1 MLEWSEYLDQLLMH
15 QGVFDD
21 ICISFGEDQELNHIP
36 PIIKASIL
44 MLDQIQEH
52 QGRLNIIVFPERVQ
66 SIFIFTFVKLLHNI
80 NEEKIK
86 RAYNPENFSPGDRLK
101 LGNVVAEFIGLT
113 EGAEGKCLELR
124 LADLKY
130 AAPLEYLPPLQKS
143 DTNRR
148 LSKSQHLMMAIKK
161 VKSRALQLSP
171 SEQLLATLADYK
183 THMDNSIFYMT
194 SIINTKE
201 VAKNCWVSGHRVSD
215 VLLIGKVDYSGDVE
229 NIGAGQLAG
238 TPAIVLASDMYSIA
252 AAAEKGHPI
261 QSIVIDAS
269 NSSAITSQVD
279 VLDDLIRLGVPIT
292 CVTDTVNSFELQLFK
307 VRNFNFWRWDESSI
321 TSSLYDVTSLASDR
335 KIKHCATRSVEY
347 LRVDGHEVSDAI
359 KRLYAHK
366 SESQEQ
372 SAQMMRL
379 FSNLFS
385 LAFTALH
392 ETASFTDSDLEN
404 ARSVL
409 AEGHSLLESEK
420 AFLSP
425 VTYDDYKQIVH
436 NLDRI
441 FASGYQLKQKALA
454 ERFKRNGYEYVC
466 IIVPE
471 RSEKRHVQ
479 NYWQAWCKQ
488 NGLATTIQVMYPGEY
503 YSQGNARFSVVVVV
517 GWLKRA
523 IMRKILYSFSTPD
536 FIVLLY
542 DYECRWKN
550 YDLNKWHKE
559 LDSSSN
565 KTIIKRS
572 FSRDQMRI
580 YTSRFVDVPK
590 PAQIETTTN
599 DDELNDIERILRDNK
614 YRQYMAKGGSK
625 PADETA
631 EAIPVNYAGGYMAF
645 YRTGHKV
652 VCATK
657 IITDDSNQIDT
668 VLPKDLQVGDFVVVR
683 EADRDLIKEMADII
697 LERREKH
704 GLREMAEKWK
714 EALKIELV
722 FSSPEIIYQKL
733 TDVGC
738 NRSYPTV
745 KGWLFDEDVIAP
757 QQKQDL
763 QHIAA
768 ITQNSVL
775 SELLDQVYDA
785 AQEVKA
791 AHVQA
796 GRLLSEQLRSK
807 IVEALENYGDID
819 PFNIWEPIEMNVDGI
834 GIVRIL
840 KIIDIGPTL
849 IIDAT
854 DTNRLIEE

>member
-1 MLEWSEYLDQLLMH
+1 VLEWSEYLDQLLMH

-21 ICISFGEDQELNHIP
+21 ICISFGGDQELNYIP

-52 QGRLNIIVFPERVQ
+52 QGRLNILVFPERVQ
-66 SIFIFTFVKLLHNI
+66 SIFIFTLVKLLHNI
-80 NEEKIK
+80 NEDKVK
-86 RAYNPENFSPGDRLK
+86 RDYNPESFSPGDKLK
-101 LGNVVAEFIGLT
+101 LGNAVAEFMCVKDGPK
-113 EGAEGKCLELR
+113 GKCLELR
-124 LADLKY
+124 LSDLQY
-130 AAPLEYLPPLQKS
+130 TAPMEFLPLFQKT

-148 LSKSQHLMMAIKK
+148 LSKSQQLSSAIRL
-161 VKSRALQLSP
+161 VKGRALQSSP
-171 SEQLLATLADYK
+171 SERLLTTLADYK
-183 THMDNSIFYMT
+183 THMDSSIFYMT

-201 VAKNCWVSGHRVSD
+201 VVKNCWLCEHRVSD
-215 VLLIGKVDYSGDVE
+215 VLLIGRVDYSGEVK

-238 TPAIVLASDMYSIA
+238 TPAIVLASDMYAIA
-252 AAAEKGHPI
+252 SAAEKGHPI
-261 QSIVIDAS
+261 QSIIMDVS
-269 NSSAITSQVD
+269 NSSAIMSQVD
-279 VLDDLIRLGVPIT
+279 VLDDLVRWGVPIT
-292 CVTDTVNSFELQLFK
+292 CVTDTANSFDLKLFK
-307 VRNFNFWRWDESSI
+307 VRNFNIWRWDESSI

-347 LRVDGHEVSDAI
+347 LRVDGYEASDAI

-366 SESQEQ
+366 SEFQDQ

-379 FSNLFS
+379 FGNLYS
-385 LAFTALH
+385 LAFTALR
-392 ETASFTDSDLEN
+392 ETAPFTDGDLEY

-409 AEGHSLLESEK
+409 TEGRSILESEK
-420 AFLSP
+420 AYLSP
-425 VTYDDYKQIVH
+425 VTYDDYKQVVH
-436 NLDRI
+436 SLDRI
-441 FASGYQLKQKALA
+441 FASGYQLMKQKILA
-454 ERFKRNGYEYVC
+454 EQFKENRYEYVC

-471 RSEKRHVQ
+471 RFEKRHVQ
-479 NYWQAWCKQ
+479 NYWQVWCKQ
-488 NGLATTIQVMYPGEY
+488 NGLATTIQVLYSGEY
-503 YSQGNARFSVVVVV
+503 YQQVNARFSVVVVV

-523 IMRKILYSFSTPD
+523 IMRKILYSFSTPNY
-536 FIVLLY
+536 IVLLY

-572 FSRDQMRI
+572 LSSDQNRI
-580 YTSRFVDVPK
+580 FTSRFVDLPK
-590 PAQIETTTN
+590 PAQIETATN
-599 DDELNDIERILRDNK
+599 DELNEVEQILRDNK
-614 YRQYMAKGGSK
+614 YRQYEAKGGSK
-625 PADETA
+625 PAGETTD
-631 EAIPVNYAGGYMAF
+631 AIPVNYVGGYMAF

-657 IITDDSNQIDT
+657 IITDDAEKIDT
-668 VLPKDLQVGDFVVVR
+668 VLPEKLQVGDFVVVR

-697 LERREKH
+697 LESIGKN

-714 EALKIELV
+714 EALKIELA
-722 FSSPEIIYQKL
+722 FSSPEEIYQKL
-733 TDVGC
+733 SSAGC
-738 NRSYPTV
+738 ARSYPTV
-745 KGWLFDEDVIAP
+745 RSWLFDEDVISP

-768 ITQNSVL
+768 ITENGVL
-775 SELLDQVYDA
+775 SELLDQVHDA

-796 GRLLSEQLRSK
+796 GRLLSEQLRIK

-849 IIDAT
+849 IVDTT